1 MNNRTCV
8 DRATYAI
15 ILANQFAY
23 YKRTE
28 QFEDI
33 AMRKAKQSVAACFV
47 LDATLDDFAFQKD
60 LDDERNSDWT
70 R

>member
-1 MNNRTCV
+1 MSRCIV
-8 DRATYAI
+8 DRLTYSI
-15 ILANQFAY
+15 LLANQFAY

-60 LDDERNSDWT
+60 SDDERNSDWT